1 MTKWEKNTLWITPE
15 NEEHL
20 NNLLE
25 NGGGSEVYN
34 AAMLM
39 WNYCAEKHNKE
50 VKEEEEAR
58 K

>member
-1 MTKWEKNTLWITPE
+1 MTKWEKNTLWITPDS
-15 NEEHL
+15 EEHL

-25 NGGGSEVYN
+25 NGGGMDQYN

-50 VKEEEEAR
+50 IEFTEE
-58 K
+58 KI

>member
-1 MTKWEKNTLWITPE
+1 MTKWEKNTLWITPDS
-15 NEEHL
+15 EEHL

-25 NGGGSEVYN
+25 NGGGMDQYN

-50 VKEEEEAR
+50 IESTEE
-58 K
+58 KI